1 MKIHHNMHDISPQN
15 PKKHQEEQ
23 GRGHPH
29 SKTVRK
35 IHHNPFIYSHQPQLK
50 WTEHEV
56 HIPPFSPR
64 IKEIYRQSDGLIIVL
79 PPWFWTVMNCRP
91 RLGKTCGIS
100 CGISW
105 EFSWLLDLLN
115 WDVLLLVLPWL
126 GNNGNI
132 YGKNM
137 EQYLWFFLLV
147 LHMSRIFMVLDGFV
161 CYGFGI
167 GMFPSLFGKRWNH
180 TGKNMKQVMEYA
192 HGSFRFFGMF
202 FLHWCFHVF
211 LNQGRTTRRSIST
224 PKPEQTSS
232 STTTRMPTNCH
243 MFFP

>member
-1 MKIHHNMHDISPQN
+1 MTFHHKIPRNIRKNKEEDI
-15 PKKHQEEQ
+15 
-23 GRGHPH
+23 
-29 SKTVRK
+29 
-35 IHHNPFIYSHQPQLK
+35 
-50 WTEHEV
+50 
-56 HIPPFSPR
+56 HIPKLSEKSITIPLYIPISHNLSEPNMKYTYLHFPQESKKYIDKVMVWSLFFLLGFEQSWIVVLDWAKHVVFLVGFHGNSHDFWICWIGMFSSLFFP
-64 IKEIYRQSDGLIIVL
+64 D
-79 PPWFWTVMNCRP
+79 
-91 RLGKTCGIS
+91 
-100 CGISW
+100 W
-105 EFSWLLDLLN
+105 ETMETSME
-115 WDVLLLVLPWL
+115 
-126 GNNGNI
+126 
-132 YGKNM
+132 KNM